1 MANVRI
7 AFEILELNETIPIG
21 DIADDID
28 SKLDFT
34 RKARLVVG
42 AHMTY
47 TPKKLNYWSEVPS
60 DSDCIC
66 LFIAMLNEL
75 DIQMTV

>member
-28 SKLDFT
+28 SKLDF
-34 RKARLVVG
+34 
-42 AHMTY
+42 
-47 TPKKLNYWSEVPS
+47 KKKG
-60 DSDCIC
+60 
-66 LFIAMLNEL
+66 
-75 DIQMTV
+75 